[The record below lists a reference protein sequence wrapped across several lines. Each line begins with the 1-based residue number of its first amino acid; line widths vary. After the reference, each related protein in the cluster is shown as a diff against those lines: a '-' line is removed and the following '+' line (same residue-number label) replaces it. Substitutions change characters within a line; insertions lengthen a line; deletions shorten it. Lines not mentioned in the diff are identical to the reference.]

1 MEKNVNQLLAML
13 FVVLVMIL
21 TFSSCTDQDDIEI
34 SYGTTLKINASHIF
48 DDFQEMNDGDF
59 SLESHP
65 EFKLR
70 ITTLVY
76 DRNNNLVDES
86 EQKFNSI
93 YSTLE
98 YDTKHLLPGTYQII
112 SIADFV
118 NDGNDNGL
126 FYWEIRNKGKLDLL
140 NISQQ
145 VVYNSNAFSVLGL
158 SSTTYE
164 VGDHSKTIEISIKA
178 STALIG
184 IHIWGEDVTGT
195 GIQGYCPIFPY
206 LQSIGII
213 AKALNTEV
221 NFGNGE
227 FKYKY
232 PEQSTSHNLAQISPA
247 NIVLNGEAPNR
258 YMYKAV
264 LPTQNVDMFWF
275 IRIVSGLEDQLGF
288 DQTYVESSGQEE
300 LFNMECGKQY
310 DLDLEVGADGLFFQN
325 HNPEESV
332 EDRRLR
338 NFDACNQRD
347 FDNVMDRSFEE
358 LLGTSRDM
366 IELMFKDYGL
376 IISNDTQLSYRYNA
390 MIDGLVFGFNS
401 NNRVRYVGLVLNEQ
415 NYNTDFEARLIKMY
429 SDKYFVYSPM
439 TTSRYKTFIDA
450 ENKSDATLNIMIDTK
465 DKSIMITK
473 LK

>member
-1 MEKNVNQLLAML
+1 MNKYITILIGALVTML
-13 FVVLVMIL
+13 S
-21 TFSSCTDQDDIEI
+21 FSSCTNQDDIEI
-34 SYGTTLKINASHIF
+34 SYGTSLRINASHIF
-48 DDFQEMNDGDF
+48 DDFQEMNNGDF
-59 SLESHP
+59 SLETHP
-65 EFKLR
+65 DFKLR
-70 ITTLVY
+70 ITALVY
-76 DRNNNLVDES
+76 DNSNNLVDEV

-98 YDTKHLLPGTYQII
+98 YDTKHLVPGNYQIV

-118 NDGNDNGL
+118 NEDNDNG
-126 FYWEIRNKGKLDLL
+126 FVYWEIKNKEKLDIL
-140 NISQQ
+140 NISQR
-145 VVYNSNAFSVLGL
+145 VIYNSNAFSVLGL
-158 SSTTYE
+158 SHTSYE
-164 VGDHSKTIEISIKA
+164 VGEKSKTVEVSIKA

-221 NFGNGE
+221 NFVNGKFE
-227 FKYKY
+227 YKY
-232 PEQSTSHNLAQISPA
+232 PEQSASHNLAQISPA
-247 NIVLNGEAPNR
+247 NIVLNGEAPNS

-275 IRIVSGLEDQLGF
+275 IQIVSGLESQLGF
-288 DQTYVESSGQEE
+288 NQTYVESSGQEE
-300 LFNMECGKQY
+300 LFEVECGKQY

-347 FDNVMDRSFEE
+347 FDNIMDRSFEE
-358 LLGTSRDM
+358 LLGTPRSM

-401 NNRVRYVGLVLNEQ
+401 DNRVRYVGLVLNEQ
-415 NYNTDFEARLIKMY
+415 NYNPDFESRLLKMY

-450 ENKSDATLNIMIDTK
+450 ENKADATLNILIDTQG
-465 DKSIMITK
+465 KSIMITK